1 MQTQHS
7 ISNRPFFFISIVLF
21 ASLFVLISCKS
32 GQAVQKPMSFSDV
45 QKEFKFAKPLSEQS
59 KQVILKQFGTVQN
72 YHDSIIARRNNPNY
86 KHIIVTGKATEADS
100 AVMKIFRMNEEEL
113 QKAGIKLIDKTN
125 CKK

>member
-1 MQTQHS
+1 MQTQHL

-21 ASLFVLISCKS
+21 ASLFLLISCKS

-45 QKEFKFAKPLSEQS
+45 EKEFKFAKPLSEQS

-72 YHDSIIARRNNPNY
+72 YHDSIIARRNNPHY

-100 AVMKIFRMNEEEL
+100 AVMKIFSMSKEEL
-113 QKAGIKLIDKTN
+113 QRAGIKLIDKTN
-125 CKK
+125 SKK

>member
-1 MQTQHS
+1 MKTQHL

-21 ASLFVLISCKS
+21 ASLFLLISCKS
-32 GQAVQKPMSFSDV
+32 GQAVQKPMTFSDV
-45 QKEFKFAKPLSEQS
+45 EKEFKFAKPLSEQS

-72 YHDSIIARRNNPNY
+72 YHDSIVARRNNPYY

-100 AVMKIFRMNEEEL
+100 AVMKIFSMSKEEL

-125 CKK
+125 SKK